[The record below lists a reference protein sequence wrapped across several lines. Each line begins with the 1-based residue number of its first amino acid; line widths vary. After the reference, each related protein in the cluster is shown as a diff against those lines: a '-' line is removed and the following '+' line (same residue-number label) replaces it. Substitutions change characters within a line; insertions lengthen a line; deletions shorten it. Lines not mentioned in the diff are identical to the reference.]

1 MKPMIIISP
10 VNAGIY
16 MFKNLLKK
24 NFIYMNINKE
34 FYEII
39 IKNTKEKSVLNSIK
53 IWKSDI
59 IKINEFLKL
68 NHFSVS

>member
-1 MKPMIIISP
+1 
-10 VNAGIY
+10 